1 MSDIFKHTL
10 GDIERR
16 VSLAAQKLFKR
27 VALGVLALVMTL
39 LGLSFLTAAAYL
51 ALRATMTDLQATLVF
66 GFGFLLL
73 AAVLL
78 VFATRQPREQI
89 AEEPPTP
96 AAPSPDPNALGSTVA
111 FTVAFILA
119 RTLSDRKRKK
129 T

>member
-1 MSDIFKHTL
+1 MSDIFKHML

-27 VALGVLALVMTL
+27 VALGVIALVMTL
-39 LGLSFLTAAAYL
+39 MGLSFLTAAAYL
-51 ALRATMTDLQATLVF
+51 ALRSTMTDLQATLVF

-78 VFATRQPREQI
+78 VFATRRPREKI

-96 AAPSPDPNALGSTVA
+96 AAPTPDPNALGSTVA

-119 RTLSDRKRKK
+119 RTLSDRRRKK